1 MKAITIF
8 AVLISLATQA
18 NAQYYRQ
25 NTPLKDSVVLA
36 KGISELN
43 MTETYIHKGK
53 ANTTLRTIQYNRLA
67 QNIYDARFEDT
78 IKLSKIK
85 SIDNNVYSDK
95 NNIATSYVWYNY
107 SQNKYSTFN
116 GLNQVEWIHYFNQK
130 GKNFGSSHYQYAD
143 SLLTRIDRFD
153 KNHKLKTY
161 YLYSY
166 ASNKKMKHSA
176 LYDKKGKLIRYW
188 DYNCDDEG
196 KVSKTKSDTLKI
208 CTEKKYMADGTVIST
223 TNSFDY
229 RGEPIKYVEHH
240 NTQKQLT
247 RYFIYRGK
255 DDLLTYQVKNT
266 YIGNKLATQYIWNS
280 DKKGKALSSF
290 NYSYNAQGSLLS
302 QRDSFFN
309 GSKVKTNTYKFTYN
323 DNDLLSSKSGYNQD
337 GKLFSLV
344 NYRYKYFV
352 KKD

>member
-1 MKAITIF
+1 MKIIPIIA
-8 AVLISLATQA
+8 ALILFTNQA
-18 NAQYYRQ
+18 SAQYYRE
-25 NTPLKDSVVLA
+25 NTPMKDSVVLA

-43 MTETYIHKGK
+43 MTETRIYKGK
-53 ANTTLRTIQYNRLA
+53 TSTILHTIQYNRQA
-67 QNIYDARFEDT
+67 TNIYEARFEDT

-85 SIDNNVYSDK
+85 SIYNNVYNDGK
-95 NNIATSYVWYNY
+95 NIANSNVWYKY
-107 SQNKYSTFN
+107 DQNKYSTFN
-116 GLNQVEWIHYFNQK
+116 ALNQLEWTYYFDQN
-130 GKNFGSSHYQYAD
+130 GKNFSAYHYQYAD
-143 SLLTRIDRFD
+143 SLCLRLDCYK
-153 KNHKLKTY
+153 KNQKLKSY

-166 ASNKKMKHSA
+166 APNKKMQHSA
-176 LYDKKGKLIRYW
+176 LYDRNDKLIRYW

-196 KVSKTKSDTLKI
+196 TVSKTKSDTLKI

-229 RGEPIKYVEHH
+229 KGDPIKYVEYH
-240 NTQKQLT
+240 NAQKQLI

-255 DDLLTYQVKNT
+255 DDLLTYQVKNSF
-266 YIGNKLATQYIWNS
+266 IGNKLATQYIWNA

-309 GSKVKTNTYKFTYN
+309 GSKLKTNTYKFTYN
-323 DNDLLSSKSGYNQD
+323 SNDLLSSKSGYDHN
-337 GKLFSLV
+337 GKLFSMV

>member
-1 MKAITIF
+1 MTWEDFGARPAPDCTLPQAQPHDICYLQYSSGSTRF
-8 AVLISLATQA
+8 PHGVAVTHNALLNNLSAHSHGMELTA
-18 NAQYYRQ
+18 NDRCVSWLPWYHDMG
-25 NTPLKDSVVLA
+25 LV
-36 KGISELN
+36 GC
-43 MTETYIHKGK
+43 
-53 ANTTLRTIQYNRLA
+53 
-67 QNIYDARFEDT
+67 F
-78 IKLSKIK
+78 LSP
-85 SIDNNVYSDK
+85 V
-95 NNIATSYVWYNY
+95 A
-107 SQNKYSTFN
+107 
-116 GLNQVEWIHYFNQK
+116 NQVSTDYM
-130 GKNFGSSHYQYAD
+130 
-143 SLLTRIDRFD
+143 
-153 KNHKLKTY
+153 KTEDFARRP
-161 YLYSY
+161 L
-166 ASNKKMKHSA
+166 AWLDVISA
-176 LYDKKGKLIRYW
+176 
-188 DYNCDDEG
+188 
-196 KVSKTKSDTLKI
+196 
-208 CTEKKYMADGTVIST
+208 ADGTVIST

-323 DNDLLSSKSGYNQD
+323 DNDLLSSKSGYDQD